1 MIHGKLPKEEVFPEY
16 YESSENRIIFLVNIK
31 PQELISRNGRHYQH
45 PYPYLSMN
53 HHFSRQNSS
62 FCHLSVQDNLQ
73 KISEPLSPPTFS
85 SWSYLFW
92 DSPLKI
98 GETKVMDS
106 AHILTHSELKLLF
119 NKSFIYA
126 TQNSMIDKS
135 MSRKF
140 STWYLISKKQGTELT
155 ILNIIFPCS
164 TSNLLTDLIKN
175 LLWGCYLYYFLI
187 PFISWQKEESQSS

>member
-1 MIHGKLPKEEVFPEY
+1 MIHGKLPREEVFPEY

-31 PQELISRNGRHYQH
+31 PQELISRNRRNHQH

-73 KISEPLSPPTFS
+73 ISEPLSPPTFF

-98 GETKVMDS
+98 GETKVMNS

-135 MSRKF
+135 MIRKLF
-140 STWYLISKKQGTELT
+140 HLVSH
-155 ILNIIFPCS
+155 
-164 TSNLLTDLIKN
+164 
-175 LLWGCYLYYFLI
+175 FL
-187 PFISWQKEESQSS
+187 KTRD